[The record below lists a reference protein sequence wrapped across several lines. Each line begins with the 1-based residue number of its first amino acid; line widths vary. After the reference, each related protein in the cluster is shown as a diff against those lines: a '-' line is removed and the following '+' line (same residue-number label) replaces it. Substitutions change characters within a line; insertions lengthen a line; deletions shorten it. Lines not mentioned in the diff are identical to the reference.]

1 VPVFEPEFEAIA
13 DKAAEPIARYQDDP
27 FLLGYFTDNEL
38 PWKNDAL
45 IRHLIYL
52 PPSDPGYVAA
62 KQWLD
67 ARKGRLA
74 TVADVTA
81 ADLEAFNAFYFE
93 RYMTIVTTAIRR
105 YDTNHMYLGCRF
117 NQEAEELNNSAIFK
131 VAGKYMDVVSINH
144 YRKWEPDPKT
154 LAKWGDWSGR
164 PFFITEW
171 YVKGV
176 DSGLPN
182 KTGAGWL
189 VPTQKDRGLFYQNF
203 CLELLKSP
211 DCVGWQWFKYQDNDP
226 ENLNTDSSNRD
237 SNKGI
242 VNPLYEPYGD
252 LLAQM
257 KILNRQVYHLI
268 QYFDRSR
275 TSASPLQASALG
287 NATGAIPSPSRQN

>member
-1 VPVFEPEFEAIA
+1 
-13 DKAAEPIARYQDDP
+13 
-27 FLLGYFTDNEL
+27 
-38 PWKNDAL
+38 
-45 IRHLIYL
+45 
-52 PPSDPGYVAA
+52 
-62 KQWLD
+62 
-67 ARKGRLA
+67 
-74 TVADVTA
+74 VADVTA
-81 ADLEAFNAFYFE
+81 EDMDAFNAFYFE
-93 RYMTIVTTAIRR
+93 RYMSIVTKAIRR

-117 NQEAEELNNSAIFK
+117 NQETEELNNGPMFQ

-144 YRKWEPDPKT
+144 YRKWEPDQRT
-154 LAKWGDWSGR
+154 MANWGQWSGR

-171 YVKGV
+171 YIKGV

-211 DCVGWQWFKYQDNDP
+211 SCVGWQWFKYQDNDP

-242 VNPLYEPYGD
+242 VSPVYEPYND

-257 KILNRQVYHLI
+257 KVLNQQVYHLI
-268 QYFDRSR
+268 GYFDRTQ
-275 TSASPLQASALG
+275 TSVSPQNANAMG
-287 NATGAIPSPSRQN
+287 GAANATTLSPAKN